1 MQAPFFPD
9 DRASICYN
17 ATSPI
22 SLIKQANCALF
33 AASATR
39 QKSLLLLWLG
49 SFPYCCACP
58 GCCCWDCCCGC
69 DCDVGPCDCG
79 KEVEVR
85 WRRCGCEGKY
95 WEGWLAEG
103 EGKGAEDEEHEPEV
117 FEEAMGI
124 KGDSSVASVKS
135 EGWPK
140 RFEMAGTLSRPGII
154 AKVRHTW
161 GGDCKLCMVEA

>member
-1 MQAPFFPD
+1 MGRSMRNSSEIGHLLCRHLFFPD
-9 DRASICYN
+9 DSVGQRFGYN

-22 SLIKQANCALF
+22 SLIRQANCALF

-58 GCCCWDCCCGC
+58 GCCCCCCCCCGC
-69 DCDVGPCDCG
+69 DCEVGPCDCG

-85 WRRCGCEGKY
+85 WRRCGWEGKY

-103 EGKGAEDEEHEPEV
+103 EGKGAEDEECEPEV
-117 FEEAMGI
+117 LEEAMGI
-124 KGDSSVASVKS
+124 KVDSNVASVKG
-135 EGWPK
+135 EG
-140 RFEMAGTLSRPGII
+140 
-154 AKVRHTW
+154 
-161 GGDCKLCMVEA
+161 